1 MSTPTRIAIVGLGQQ
16 GTGIAALAVRHGFDL
31 VGAVDIGAKVGTAVR
46 DHVADAAADALVHDS
61 IAALLASTAV
71 DAVILA
77 ATVSRAQTLDLAREA
92 MTAGVS
98 VLTLHSDLFEPDPSW
113 ARDLDRLGRS
123 TGAGFLSTGVQDAWW
138 VHTPALAVAST
149 VAPRRV
155 HVVHT
160 VDVNGLSAQVGREI
174 GIGLSREEFAARD
187 DDAGELPIIGA
198 ALREAAR
205 LIGTEPIAGTVR
217 YEPVIAEVETLW
229 ASAGAVLSPG
239 RVIGVTEICH
249 TETSAGIDFDSELV
263 TVILRPGAVASDVLT
278 VDATPPLRLVH
289 SPFPGTQITNV
300 AIVARIA
307 DVLRAGGGV
316 HSAASL
322 PAPRALL

>member
-16 GTGIAALAVRHGFDL
+16 GTGIAALAVRHGYEL
-31 VGAVDIGAKVGTAVR
+31 AGAVDIGVKVGTAVR
-46 DHVADAAADALVHDS
+46 DHVPNAAADARVHDS
-61 IAALLASTAV
+61 IAALLAVTTV
-71 DAVILA
+71 DAIILA
-77 ATVSRAQTLDLAREA
+77 ATVSREQTLGLAREA
-92 MTAGVS
+92 MIAGVS
-98 VLTLHSDLFEPDPSW
+98 VLTLHSDLFEPDASW
-113 ARDLDRLGRS
+113 ASDLDDLGRR

-149 VAPRRV
+149 VDPLRV

-174 GIGLSREEFAARD
+174 GIGLSREEFDARG
-187 DDAGELPIIGA
+187 DADGELPIIGA

-205 LIGTEPIAGTVR
+205 LIGTEPVSGTVR
-217 YEPVIAEVETLW
+217 YEPVIAEAETLW
-229 ASAGAVLSPG
+229 ASAGTVLAPG

-263 TVILRPGAVASDVLT
+263 TVILRPGTVASDVLT
-278 VDATPPLRLVH
+278 IEATPPLRLVH
-289 SPFPGTQITNV
+289 SPFPGTEITNI
-300 AIVARIA
+300 AIVTRIA

-316 HSAASL
+316 HSAATL
-322 PAPRALL
+322 PAPRPLL